1 MAAIRVAFLI
11 VFVAFAL
18 IPLVKT
24 QYDGTTNDVLST
36 PNPSSDRSVGIFINY
51 LIFAGFVSSFW
62 SNWVFVLLPAIFN
75 VRICFFFQF
84 SIKSSNA
91 PNPQF
96 EWDAVQ
102 CLSEAYM
109 LHPDSLDSITEA
121 FGQLYKLKHAGNWRV
136 NAGCTSLYVVTRNIT
151 IVVKVTEGTQET
163 LITLYN

>member
-1 MAAIRVAFLI
+1 MFL
-11 VFVAFAL
+11 VFDPIESLYCFQQFLMWGFA
-18 IPLVKT
+18 
-24 QYDGTTNDVLST
+24 
-36 PNPSSDRSVGIFINY
+36 
-51 LIFAGFVSSFW
+51 
-62 SNWVFVLLPAIFN
+62 
-75 VRICFFFQF
+75 FFFQF